1 MKRTTAMAALDDLT
15 SWAAART
22 TTLELIPPTTLGGSW
37 MVRLGL
43 IVGTGHHLS
52 DALIACRDALE
63 AER

>member
-1 MKRTTAMAALDDLT
+1 MKRTTAMGALDDLT

-22 TTLELIPPTTLGGSW
+22 TTLELIPPPTLGGHW

-43 IVGTGHHLS
+43 TVGTGRHLAE
-52 DALIACRDALE
+52 ALIACRDALE